1 MIVFTILLVLAL
13 LVIAANLIKNSFS
26 YGTVSIILI
35 IALGFVLL
43 NILTGIYQ
51 AKKKFKS
58 IAGYV
63 ILFTSIHYIV
73 GMILL
78 IKYNL
83 SWQSI
88 LIGQTFATLLVLIMF
103 CFNNKN
109 TIFVFKPSL
118 TLIRKY
124 ISFGL
129 PLLVHGLTLIVI
141 GNIDRIMVTNILS
154 SQDNGIYTVAYMIGM
169 LIGILHES
177 LAKIWNPFF
186 YERVSSTKGIA
197 QISTF
202 RFSYILFSIFALIV
216 MYFIAPFIFLLL
228 VDESYNEGRKI
239 IPYILLAY
247 TLESFRKLYVVDLF
261 YHSKVEIIAFI
272 GILGAVVNV
281 ILNLLWLEQYGIT
294 GAAYA
299 TLASFFITTVLTYFA
314 SLIIK
319 NSYIKNES

>member
-1 MIVFTILLVLAL
+1 M
-13 LVIAANLIKNSFS
+13 
-26 YGTVSIILI
+26 
-35 IALGFVLL
+35 
-43 NILTGIYQ
+43 
-51 AKKKFKS
+51 
-58 IAGYV
+58 

-186 YERVSSTKGIA
+186 YERFHQQREWLKFQLFVFH
-197 QISTF
+197 TF
-202 RFSYILFSIFALIV
+202 YFQFLRGV
-216 MYFIAPFIFLLL
+216 MYFIAFIFLLL

-239 IPYILLAY
+239 ILHSSSLY
-247 TLESFRKLYVVDLF
+247 FRKF
-261 YHSKVEIIAFI
+261 
-272 GILGAVVNV
+272 
-281 ILNLLWLEQYGIT
+281 
-294 GAAYA
+294 
-299 TLASFFITTVLTYFA
+299 
-314 SLIIK
+314 
-319 NSYIKNES
+319 